1 MTFSVIILTLVSSA
15 SSLLPFLQT
24 VRSLDSKSPTL
35 CIKLCYWWFKHVFPP
50 LHLPATIA
58 LSWPHGTE
66 FVGSFLKLTT
76 FSALSFICADSLCTF
91 LRMFRS
97 LYNASSVAGISVT
110 VWTSHT
116 LLASKTLMNW
126 FFLNFFWH
134 VSNTIAQNAARLLVN
149 TRKQRSSGHMFLS
162 LAQVVSQP
170 FFTFSPAKGRRGGT
184 VAWAWGKVGYMVL
197 GIWCE
202 EAAFPSV

>member
-1 MTFSVIILTLVSSA
+1 MLTLVSSA

-66 FVGSFLKLTT
+66 FVDSFLKLTT
-76 FSALSFICADSLCTF
+76 FSALSFICADSLCIF

-116 LLASKTLMNW
+116 LSDCIGIENFDELVLAE
-126 FFLNFFWH
+126 FLLACFKYNRPKRCQAVGKYKKAEVIWPH
-134 VSNTIAQNAARLLVN
+134 VPLFG
-149 TRKQRSSGHMFLS
+149 SSRVSAFLHFLS
-162 LAQVVSQP
+162 RKKS
-170 FFTFSPAKGRRGGT
+170 TRRNSDMGMGEI
-184 VAWAWGKVGYMVL
+184 GYMVL